1 MKPLTGA
8 TETAV
13 VVQVP
18 EAEQA
23 VREHRLRYDVA
34 ASWGVGAHVSVLYP
48 FVPPGDVDEEVLRR
62 LRVAVSRVGAFE
74 CTFARCS
81 WFDGDVLWLAPEPSG
96 PFRDLTSAVWA
107 EFPEHPPYEGVF
119 DDVVPHLTVGEG
131 RLGSLEEL
139 RDVERTVQQALPV
152 RTYVDRVALIAGRP
166 AADSWQ
172 TVQEVRL
179 GTAER

>member
-1 MKPLTGA
+1 MEPLTSA

-18 EAEQA
+18 EAERA
-23 VREHRLRYDVA
+23 VGEHRLRYDVA

-48 FVPPGDVDEEVLRR
+48 FVLPGDVDEEVLRR
-62 LRVAVSRVGAFE
+62 LKAAVSRVGAFE
-74 CTFARCS
+74 CMFGRCS
-81 WFDGDVLWLAPEPSG
+81 WFDDDVLWLAPEPSR
-96 PFRDLTSAVWA
+96 PFRELTAAVWS

-119 DDVVPHLTVGEG
+119 DDVVPHLTVGER

-139 RDVERTVQQALPV
+139 REVERTVQRALPV

-166 AADSWQ
+166 EADSWR
-172 TVQEVRL
+172 TAHELPL
-179 GTAER
+179 G